1 MCGTSRFGRPSEG
14 SIGRQSGLLLGWIRR
29 HISKQEGFTL
39 IELLVVIS
47 IIALLLA
54 ILMPALQ
61 RIKSQAKAVACQSN
75 LRQWGLCFKMY
86 TDDNNG
92 RFSSVL
98 RDGFYWYRTLRPYYS
113 DSNDLLFCP
122 MAAKYIDNPGWDG
135 SKFTAWGWPAG
146 ESDLDGPD
154 LFAIFSQPLTSH
166 DFYGSYG
173 INEFIIDRNYWQYAE
188 GRYWGSVCVKG
199 TNNIPV
205 CLDCSSMF
213 VRVGHLDVPPE
224 YDDVSVSKSG
234 MSVQCIN
241 RHDGGINGLFMD
253 WSVRKVGLKELW
265 TLKWHR
271 NFNSAGPYTRAGGM
285 RPEDWPEWMRQFK
298 DY

>member
-1 MCGTSRFGRPSEG
+1 M
-14 SIGRQSGLLLGWIRR
+14 RR
-29 HISKQEGFTL
+29 VKGFTL
-39 IELLVVIS
+39 IELLLVIS
-47 IIALLLA
+47 IIALLMAL
-54 ILMPALQ
+54 LMPTLQ
-61 RIKSQAKAVACQSN
+61 RVKRQAKAVACQSN

-86 TDDNNG
+86 TDDHNG
-92 RFSSVL
+92 RFSSHHPDV
-98 RDGFYWYRTLRPYYS
+98 FYWYRELRPYYS

-122 MAAKYIDNPGWDG
+122 MAAKYIDNPNWDG
-135 SKFTAWGWPAG
+135 SKFTAWGWPTS

-154 LFAIFSQPLTSH
+154 LFSIFSQPLTSS
-166 DFYGSYG
+166 DFFGSYG

-188 GRYWGSVCVKG
+188 GRYWGGIFVKG

-205 CLDCSSMF
+205 CLDCPSMF
-213 VRVGHLDVPPE
+213 VRVGHVDVPPA
-224 YDDVSVSKSG
+224 YDDVPVSKSG

-241 RHDGGINGLFMD
+241 RHNGGINSLFMD

-271 NFNSAGPYTRAGGM
+271 NFDTTGPWTKAGGM
-285 RPEDWPEWMRQFK
+285 RPEDWPEWMRRFK